1 VKEVVE
7 VLVGNRIAR
16 VGPGF
21 HVSPPGVDHSPH
33 IRVVSAV
40 DSTQS
45 AVDEIDIV
53 LLSHR
58 AALVGT
64 APYDVFVDVGA
75 QSGSLI
81 LVSDGGVRLGLGTI
95 ASCERNDATRLQIEI
110 PINCQR
116 TTDVRESRGKRLRT
130 LLTLSHVAAATQ
142 LVLLQM

>member
-95 ASCERNDATRLQIEI
+95 ASCERNDATRALTRSSSDAAGLA
-110 PINCQR
+110 P
-116 TTDVRESRGKRLRT
+116 DVRSTFNLGHAVKALEHITR
-130 LLTLSHVAAATQ
+130 
-142 LVLLQM
+142 